1 MDPTYESEKMETNLE
16 SMYKRVNQMANFDM
30 TRDFNASLS
39 KHFFREGEVHNIL
52 EAPDWSL
59 SIIGTK
65 TTSLEKKESQVS
77 QSIYIHVLSS
87 WKGGIG

>member
-39 KHFFREGEVHNIL
+39 KHFFREGEVNNIL
-52 EAPDWSL
+52 EAPD
-59 SIIGTK
+59 
-65 TTSLEKKESQVS
+65 
-77 QSIYIHVLSS
+77 
-87 WKGGIG
+87 